1 MKRLIL
7 LSALAAILLPA
18 AAYSQDNPPEE
29 VQRQRAA
36 ARPREV
42 QMRDREMENRNR
54 EMETRNMEMEMRE
67 RELGL
72 QQREAEMDFQ
82 RKQQETEMDFQRKQQ
97 EIELQKRRME
107 LENMHKPK
115 KKDPNPILILVAVV
129 NVLCTVWVYQDIQK
143 RSHESGIWIVITL
156 LTGLLGALVYS
167 VVRIGEVAKQ
177 KA

>member
-7 LSALAAILLPA
+7 LTALMAILIPV
-18 AAYSQDNPPEE
+18 AAYSQDNPPDEA
-29 VQRQRAA
+29 QRQRAA
-36 ARPREV
+36 RQREA
-42 QMRDREMENRNR
+42 QMRDREMDNRNR

-82 RKQQETEMDFQRKQQ
+82 RKQQEAEMDFQRKHQ
-97 EIELQKRRME
+97 ELELEKRRME
-107 LENMHKPK
+107 LENIRKPK

-143 RSHESGIWIVITL
+143 RSHESGIWIVITI

-167 VVRIGEVAKQ
+167 VVRIGAGEKQ
-177 KA
+177 QA

>member
-7 LSALAAILLPA
+7 LSALMAMLLPA
-18 AAYSQDNPPEE
+18 AAYSQDNPPDEA
-29 VQRQRAA
+29 QRQRAA
-36 ARPREV
+36 RQREA
-42 QMRDREMENRNR
+42 QMRDR

-82 RKQQETEMDFQRKQQ
+82 RKQQEAEMDFQRKHQ
-97 EIELQKRRME
+97 ELELEKRRME
-107 LENMHKPK
+107 LENIRKPK

-143 RSHESGIWIVITL
+143 RSHESGIWIVITI

-167 VVRIGEVAKQ
+167 VVRIGAGEKQ
-177 KA
+177 QA

>member
-7 LSALAAILLPA
+7 LTALAAILLPA

-36 ARPREV
+36 RAREA
-42 QMRDREMENRNR
+42 QTRDRDMDMRNR
-54 EMETRNMEMEMRE
+54 EMEMRE

-82 RKQQETEMDFQRKQQ
+82 QKQREADMDFQRKHQ
-97 EIELQKRRME
+97 ELELEQRRME
-107 LENMHKPK
+107 LEKIRKPK

>member
-7 LSALAAILLPA
+7 LLALMVILIPI
-18 AAYSQDNPPEE
+18 AAYAQDNPPQEA
-29 VQRQRAA
+29 QRQRV
-36 ARPREV
+36 ARAREA
-42 QMRDREMENRNR
+42 QTRDRDMDNRNR

-82 RKQQETEMDFQRKQQ
+82 RRQQETEMDFQRKHQ
-97 EIELQKRRME
+97 EIELEQRRME

-115 KKDPNPILILVAVV
+115 KKEPHPILILIAVV
-129 NVLCTVWVYQDIQK
+129 NILCAIWVYQDIQK

-156 LTGLLGALVYS
+156 LTGLLGTLVYA
-167 VVRIGEVAKQ
+167 VVRIMAVEKQ
-177 KA
+177 QA